1 MKYTLKNVQNELGR
15 FHFYI
20 NNHNLYLLK
29 FKMQNMAVTCL
40 QCMHL
45 QKNDWQHSLNYEEPL
60 NNTFS
65 KCIPQKKK
73 IKKLGWGRVMVVSV
87 IKSIAYSCAH
97 LCLHLHVGQDIL
109 WDPMSDSGWLHSLLA
124 AQSKQN
130 LSHLSFTPTFHARW
144 MHVNVP
150 LFPCGECFV

>member
-1 MKYTLKNVQNELGR
+1 MYKMNWADFTFTLIITI
-15 FHFYI
+15 YI
-20 NNHNLYLLK
+20 FWN
-29 FKMQNMAVTCL
+29 
-40 QCMHL
+40 
-45 QKNDWQHSLNYEEPL
+45 
-60 NNTFS
+60 S
-65 KCIPQKKK
+65 KCKTWQSHAYNACTYRKMTDSTLWTMKSLWTIHSPSAFRKKKK